1 MTRST
6 NSARSKL
13 PRPPSLLVE
22 TGPGRPV
29 ALYFAKGFRLFA
41 FGSAS
46 IALPVHLAALHIP
59 ALWTGTI
66 LAAGL
71 CTGAA
76 QMFLTN
82 RLTRKFGGT
91 TVGVTAALAMALGGL
106 VTASG
111 LLAPIMVAAALG
123 LLNAAGQEIGPFLP
137 LEQVALAAHSRGVER
152 MAFYNA
158 VGTGALALGAIAGGT
173 LPYTAIFLIYALCG
187 ACIALLYTRAS
198 LPSRATIARELSTA
212 SRSGA
217 SERLAALFAV
227 DAFAGGLIVQGFVA
241 YWFVTRFHTPGPT
254 IGFILGAGNVLS
266 ALSLFAAAWL
276 ARRFGILNT
285 MVFTHLPSNI
295 LLALIPFAPTLP
307 IAAALLLGRYLLSQ
321 MDVPT
326 RQAFVVAIV
335 PKHEQVHAAA
345 ITSAVRPVA
354 SAASPLLSSIAM
366 QLANAGIPFFA
377 AGTIKACY
385 DLAVYFAFRRTSL
398 K

>member
-1 MTRST
+1 M
-6 NSARSKL
+6 
-13 PRPPSLLVE
+13 
-22 TGPGRPV
+22 
-29 ALYFAKGFRLFA
+29 
-41 FGSAS
+41 
-46 IALPVHLAALHIP
+46 
-59 ALWTGTI
+59 
-66 LAAGL
+66 
-71 CTGAA
+71 GAA

-91 TVGVTAALAMALGGL
+91 IVGVSAALGMALGGF
-106 VTASG
+106 VTATG

-137 LEQVALAAHSRGVER
+137 LEQVALAAHARGVER
-152 MAFYNA
+152 MALYNA
-158 VGTGALALGAIAGGT
+158 VGIGALALGAITGGT
-173 LPYTAIFLIYALCG
+173 LPYTATFLIYALCG

-198 LPSRATIARELSTA
+198 LPSRTDMAREISTSPR
-212 SRSGA
+212 SRAG
-217 SERLAALFAV
+217 ERLAVLFGV

-241 YWFVTRFHTPGPT
+241 YWFVTRFHAPPAT
-254 IGFILGAGNVLS
+254 IGFILGAANVLS

-295 LLALIPFAPTLP
+295 LLVLIPFAPMLSV
-307 IAAALLLGRYLLSQ
+307 AAGLLLARYLLSQ

-345 ITSAVRPVA
+345 ITSAVRPIA
-354 SAASPLLSSIAM
+354 SAASPLLSTVAM
-366 QLANAGIPFFA
+366 QFAYAGIPFFA

-398 K
+398 RH